1 MGYATREEETV
12 DRTMTPKL
20 RPKDGLGA
28 STSGRSRLADC
39 ETVLAALED
48 PDCRALLEATTDEAL
63 TAGEL
68 TERCD
73 VPRST
78 TYRKLEQLTDAGLL
92 EEGVRLSTD
101 GKHASEYRRA
111 VDDITISLGESDGVT
126 LGLSSTAA
134 APEAAD

>member
-1 MGYATREEETV
+1 
-12 DRTMTPKL
+12 MTTAPEL
-20 RPKDGLGA
+20 RARDGLGE
-28 STSGRSRLADC
+28 STDGRSRLADC

-63 TAGEL
+63 TASEL

-78 TYRKLEQLTDAGLL
+78 TYRKLEQLTEAGLL
-92 EEGVRLSTD
+92 EERVRLSTD

-111 VDDITISLGESDGVT
+111 VDDVTISLGESDGVAV
-126 LGLSSTAA
+126 GISSTTTT
-134 APEAAD
+134 PEAAD